1 MNVAVTRKGWE
12 AELEMVFS
20 SRHGATRL
28 SKRSRRGPLA
38 LQRPFYPEGEVCH
51 TYLLHPPGGL
61 VGGDHL
67 QINLRVEQGAH
78 ALLTTPGATK
88 FYRSDGRLA
97 QQRQHLV
104 VDQDGALEWFPHE
117 NIYFPGAIAQL
128 DTRLELAAS
137 SRFIGWELQCLGRPV
152 IDEVFT
158 SGEVRAGLTLML
170 EGKPVL
176 IEQLVT
182 EGDQLIRSASGLRQ
196 HPMSGTMIIY
206 APDLPDIEPIRELLA
221 ESTQVVSAA
230 TCVDGVLVVRLLGNR
245 TESMQ
250 RIMIS
255 IWQMIRPQVFGRP
268 ACLPRIWST

>member
-61 VGGDHL
+61 VGGDQL

-221 ESTQVVSAA
+221 ESHQVVSAA

>member
-61 VGGDHL
+61 VGGDQL

-206 APDLPDIEPIRELLA
+206 APNLPDIEPIRELLV
-221 ESTQVVSAA
+221 ESPQVVSAA

-255 IWQMIRPQVFGRP
+255 IWQMIRPQVFGRE

>member
-20 SRHGATRL
+20 SRQGTTRL
-28 SKRSRRGPLA
+28 SKRRRRGPLA
-38 LQRPFYPEGEVCH
+38 LQRPFYPEGTVCH

-61 VGGDHL
+61 VGGDQL
-67 QINLRVEQGAH
+67 QISLKVEPGAH

-97 QQRQHLV
+97 RQQQHLV
-104 VDQDGALEWFPHE
+104 VEEGGALEWFPHE

-158 SGEVRAGLTLML
+158 SGEISARLTLML

-182 EGDQLIRSASGLRQ
+182 EGDQLLCSASGLRH
-196 HPMSGTMIIY
+196 HPMSGTLIIY
-206 APDLPDIEPIRELLA
+206 APDLPDIEPIRELLSA
-221 ESTQVVSAA
+221 SPQVVSAA
-230 TCVDGVLVVRLLGNR
+230 TCVDGVMVIRMLGNS

-255 IWQMIRPQVFGRP
+255 IWKRVRPQVFGRA
-268 ACLPRIWST
+268 ACLPRIWAT